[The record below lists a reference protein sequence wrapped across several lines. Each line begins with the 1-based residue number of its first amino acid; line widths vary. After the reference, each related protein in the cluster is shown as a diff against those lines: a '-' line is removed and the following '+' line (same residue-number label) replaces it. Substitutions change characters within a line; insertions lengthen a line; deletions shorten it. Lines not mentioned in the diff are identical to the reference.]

1 MRAQCTRDTRAS
13 SAKLTCM
20 FSTFPSQAE
29 SDMLDVIS
37 TYQQCQDLK
46 ADTSLDDLEI
56 KDLEEFEDSLE
67 TWDCVD
73 GHVNGH
79 TQNSLS

>member
-1 MRAQCTRDTRAS
+1 
-13 SAKLTCM
+13 
-20 FSTFPSQAE
+20 
-29 SDMLDVIS
+29 MLDVIS

-46 ADTSLDDLEI
+46 VDTSLDDLEI

-79 TQNSLS
+79 AQNSLSWRVHFEQI

>member
-1 MRAQCTRDTRAS
+1 
-13 SAKLTCM
+13 
-20 FSTFPSQAE
+20 
-29 SDMLDVIS
+29 MLNLIS

-46 ADTSLDDLEI
+46 VDNSLDNLEI
-56 KDLEEFEDSLE
+56 MDLEEFEDSLE

-79 TQNSLS
+79 AHNSLS

>member
-1 MRAQCTRDTRAS
+1 MHSTDHQT
-13 SAKLTCM
+13 LTVLLLLLLL
-20 FSTFPSQAE
+20 FFQAE
-29 SDMLDVIS
+29 SDMLDLIS

-46 ADTSLDDLEI
+46 VDTSLDDLEI

-67 TWDCVD
+67 SWDCLD

-79 TQNSLS
+79 LNSLLS